1 MDNHHVKA
9 ALEAIL
15 FAAGAPVPAQRI
27 ADALDTGIETIKEQ
41 AQRLA
46 EEYSAADRGLAVI
59 RLEDSFQICNK
70 KRIRR
75 IYSPCNGSA
84 PQYTAFAGS
93 A

>member
-70 KRIRR
+70 KEYGEYIRHVMDLR
-75 IYSPCNGSA
+75 RNTPL
-84 PQYTAFAGS
+84 
-93 A
+93 